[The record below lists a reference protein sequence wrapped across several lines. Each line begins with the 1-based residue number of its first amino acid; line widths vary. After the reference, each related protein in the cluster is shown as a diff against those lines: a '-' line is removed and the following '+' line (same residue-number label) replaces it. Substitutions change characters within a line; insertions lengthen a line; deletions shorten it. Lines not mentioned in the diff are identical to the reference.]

1 MIKVNKDNVEIKGHI
16 TEILTEMTEAIL
28 VIKEKTKDSEVFSQL
43 VDVVLLKSIGADN
56 KLEFLT
62 DKKICL
68 EKAKNKIAKLGKMEG
83 DK

>member
-1 MIKVNKDNVEIKGHI
+1 MIKVNKDNVAIEGHI

-56 KLEFLT
+56 ELEFLT
-62 DKKICL
+62 DRKICL
-68 EKAKNKIAKLGKMEG
+68 EKAKNKCINL
-83 DK
+83 